1 MYKTVVVI
9 PARLGSTRLPRK
21 VLADICGKPLIQ
33 HVWEQVNQC
42 QLVDEVLVAVDSPEV
57 MERVISFGGKAIMTS
72 ESCEN
77 GTDRISSIAGNLSAD
92 LVINV
97 QGDEPLVS
105 PEMIDRL
112 IEAWRKQPTDLV
124 TPVFKISSMA
134 DLVNPNI
141 VKVARAADGRVLY
154 FSRSVV
160 PYLRDQPQ
168 DKWLQHH
175 TYWGHIG
182 VYGYRKQVLLEYP
195 HLPYSPL
202 QRIESL
208 EQLRFLE
215 AGFTFQTVET
225 DYRSLAIDTAEDLDA
240 VRKLICRS

>member
-1 MYKTVVVI
+1 MSTFVVI

-57 MERVISFGGKAIMTS
+57 MERVISFGGKAIMSS

-77 GTDRISSIAGNLSAD
+77 GTNRISSIAGNLNAD

-154 FSRSVV
+154 FSRSAI

-168 DKWLQHH
+168 DKWLQYH

-182 VYGYRKQVLLEYP
+182 VYGYRKQVLLEYS